1 MDKALTNE
9 NLSGILKMREFA
21 DVRIKRGKTE
31 KFSHRLSAHIFP
43 APPPTPL
50 AGRVKERKHMD
61 IFDILTLIC
70 GLALFLYGMDV
81 MGDGLKRSAGRKLKT
96 ILGNLTSSRL
106 KGFLLG
112 LGVTAIIQSSSAT
125 TVMVV
130 GFVNSGTMLLSQA
143 VGVIFGAN
151 VGTAVTA
158 WLTALNGIEGGAN
171 ATAWLEWLKPD
182 AWMPILALIGI
193 CLNMFGK
200 KSKQKDLGSIL
211 LGFAVL
217 MVGMATMSDAVA
229 GLKSSESFRNILTLF
244 SNPFLGVLAG
254 TVLTAIVQSSSA
266 SVGILQ
272 ALSVTGAISYG
283 SAMPIIMGQNIGT
296 CVTALISAFGANKN
310 GKRAAFVHLY
320 FNIVGVVLWMGLY
333 YLVGWILNLAGVINI
348 FDLAG
353 STTINMWGIAA
364 VHTIFKIFSVCVLFP
379 FTKYLEK
386 LAVAT
391 VKGDDKKGDEHTEI
405 LDDRFLATPSVA
417 LENCRKVAVHMS
429 DLSIRSFLG
438 SLSLFDKYDPKLAD
452 KIREDEGKVDLYEDM
467 LGSYLV
473 KLAAHCTNEKDSVE
487 LTKLLHMIGD
497 FERISDHSVNII
509 ESVEELRDKGISF
522 SAQATAELAV
532 MKAAVTEILTLT
544 GESFFEGDCEK
555 AFSVEP
561 LEQVVD
567 DLKDQIKLRHTI
579 RLQKNMCSIEHGF
592 VLSDILTNLERVSD
606 HCSNIASCLIEM
618 SRHETMDLHN
628 YLSGIKTDNAEFVA
642 MYRTFSDKYGIA
654 AIPENE

>member
-1 MDKALTNE
+1 M
-9 NLSGILKMREFA
+9 G
-21 DVRIKRGKTE
+21 
-31 KFSHRLSAHIFP
+31 
-43 APPPTPL
+43 
-50 AGRVKERKHMD
+50 
-61 IFDILTLIC
+61 IFDVLTLVC

-81 MGDGLKRSAGRKLKT
+81 MGDGLKKSAGRKLKI
-96 ILGNLTSSRL
+96 ILGNLTSSKF

-143 VGVIFGAN
+143 VGVILGAN

-193 CLNMFGK
+193 CLTMFGK
-200 KSKQKDLGSIL
+200 KSKQKDMGSIL
-211 LGFAVL
+211 MGFAVL
-217 MVGMATMSDAVA
+217 MIGMATMSDAVA
-229 GLKSSESFRNILTLF
+229 GLKEDEGFRNILTLF
-244 SNPFLGVLAG
+244 SNPFLGILAG
-254 TVLTAIVQSSSA
+254 TVLTAVVQSSSA

-283 SAMPIIMGQNIGT
+283 AAMPIIMGQNIGT
-296 CVTALISAFGANKN
+296 CVTALISALGAKKN

-320 FNIVGVVLWMGLY
+320 FNIVGVILWMGLY
-333 YLVGWILNLAGVINI
+333 YLVGWILNITGVINI
-348 FDLAG
+348 FDIAG
-353 STTINMWGIAA
+353 STIIDMWGIAL
-364 VHTIFKIFSVCVLFP
+364 VHTVFKVFSVCVLFP

-386 LAVAT
+386 LAMAT
-391 VKGDDKKGDEHTEI
+391 VKGDDKKGDEHTDM
-405 LDDRFLATPSVA
+405 LDDRLLNTPAVA
-417 LENCRKVAVHMS
+417 LENCRKVAVRMS
-429 DLSIRSFLG
+429 DLSIRSFKD
-438 SLSLFDKYDPKLAD
+438 SLSLFDKYDAKLAD
-452 KIREDEGKVDLYEDM
+452 KIRENEGKVDLYEDM

-509 ESVEELRDKGISF
+509 ESVEELRDKNISF
-522 SAQATAELAV
+522 SAQATQELAV
-532 MKAAVTEILTLT
+532 MKAAILEIVTLT
-544 GESFFEGDCEK
+544 GASFSESNCEK
-555 AFSVEP
+555 AVFVEP
-561 LEQVVD
+561 LEQVID

-618 SRHETMDLHN
+618 SRHETLDLHN
-628 YLSGIKTDNAEFVA
+628 YLNGVKTDNAEFDS
-642 MYRTFSDKYGIA
+642 MYKEYHTKYCID
-654 AIPENE
+654 AIPEKE